1 MAEDVF
7 GIVGSVIASVYH
19 VECVVAEGG
28 FGVVYRAHHGGF
40 RAPVALKLLKVPQQ
54 DPQQQQAFLELFRS
68 EAELLFRLSASLPA
82 VVRALH
88 VDSFI
93 SKDGRFVP
101 YLVLEWL
108 EGMTLEALIAQRRQA
123 NLPPVSLRKLVRLLT
138 PVARALERAH
148 NFSGPD
154 GVVSIVHRDLKP
166 ENIFIAQVAGE
177 ETVKILDFGIGKVKG
192 VASQVAGRVSQDGGA
207 PTAFTP
213 AYGAP
218 EQWAPRHYGQT
229 GPWTD
234 VWGLALCLVEVM
246 LGRTAIEGDPATM
259 MGIALDPKRRPTP
272 RTEGIE
278 VPDAVEAVFSR
289 ALSLDPRARPKHAG
303 IFWNELTAALEQP
316 APVPQSRG
324 LELADDLEFD
334 PSSLRKV
341 PSLRASA
348 PYSVPLAAPSRPPV
362 ARPAAPAASVR
373 AVAASMPFIVPDL
386 ELTPPPVSRRLS
398 GERPVVQ
405 VQPNLIELDSSSMPA
420 ALELDLVLPAE
431 QARAHGPTSQRFTAA
446 QPSTLQPLS
455 EQRRSN
461 PPARSPSGSMTASNE
476 PLLGAPTS
484 GVMLTR
490 NSTPEP
496 SPMAPARAARHS
508 RPPASADVSAPFETG
523 FVARIEP
530 RLPEERSLAQRLR
543 PAIALLAAAIL
554 IAVFDPIYAAATGEV
569 LEIVG
574 QRLSLFAGALL
585 LLALGLA
592 GRAVLLAE

>member
-7 GIVGSVIASVYH
+7 GIVGSVIASAYH
-19 VECVVAEGG
+19 VESVVAEGG

-88 VDSFI
+88 VDSFT
-93 SKDGRFVP
+93 SKAGRFVP

-148 NFSGPD
+148 NFNGPE

-166 ENIFIAQVAGE
+166 ENIFIAQLAGE

-192 VASQVAGRVSQDGGA
+192 VASQVAGRMSQDGSA

-246 LGRTAIEGDPATM
+246 LGRTAIEGDSATM

-278 VPDAVEAVFSR
+278 VPDAVEEVFSR
-289 ALSLDPRARPKHAG
+289 ALSLDPRARQRHAG
-303 IFWNELTAALEQP
+303 IFWNELVAALERP
-316 APVPQSRG
+316 APLAQARTI
-324 LELADDLEFD
+324 ELADDLEFD
-334 PSSLRKV
+334 PSSMRTA
-341 PSLRASA
+341 PSVRASA
-348 PYSVPLAAPSRPPV
+348 PYSVPLAVSSR
-362 ARPAAPAASVR
+362 APAARSAAPSASVR
-373 AVAASMPFIVPDL
+373 SVAASAPFIVPDL
-386 ELTPPPVSRRLS
+386 ELTPPPVSRRPS
-398 GERPVVQ
+398 GERAVVQ
-405 VQPNLIELDSSSMPA
+405 LQPDLIELDSSSLSA
-420 ALELDLVLPAE
+420 ALELD
-431 QARAHGPTSQRFTAA
+431 Q
-446 QPSTLQPLS
+446 
-455 EQRRSN
+455 
-461 PPARSPSGSMTASNE
+461 NE
-476 PLLGAPTS
+476 PWLDAPTS
-484 GVMLTR
+484 GVMSAGHLTSAP
-490 NSTPEP
+490 STREP
-496 SPMAPARAARHS
+496 SRAARS
-508 RPPASADVSAPFETG
+508 SPPRVSADVSVPFETG
-523 FVARIEP
+523 FVAKIEP
-530 RLPEERSLAQRLR
+530 QALERRSLARRLR
-543 PAIALLAAAIL
+543 LAIALFAAAISVA
-554 IAVFDPIYAAATGEV
+554 IFDPIYAAATGEV
-569 LEIVG
+569 LEIAG

-585 LLALGLA
+585 LLALGFA
-592 GRAVLLAE
+592 GRAVLPPE

>member
-7 GIVGSVIASVYH
+7 GIVGSVIASAYH

-88 VDSFI
+88 VDSFT

-272 RTEGIE
+272 RTEGID
-278 VPDAVEAVFSR
+278 VPDAVETVFAR
-289 ALSLDPRARPKHAG
+289 ALALDPRARPKHAG
-303 IFWNELTAALEQP
+303 IFWNELVAALEQP
-316 APVPQSRG
+316 AAVAKPRAI
-324 LELADDLEFD
+324 ELADDLEFD
-334 PSSLRKV
+334 PSSLRKL

-348 PYSVPLAAPSRPPV
+348 PYSVPLSAPSRPPA
-362 ARPAAPAASVR
+362 ARPAAPAAPVR
-373 AVAASMPFIVPDL
+373 AVAASAPFVVPDL

-405 VQPNLIELDSSSMPA
+405 LQPNLIELDASSMPA

-431 QARAHGPTSQRFTAA
+431 EARAQSPTSQRFTAA
-446 QPSTLQPLS
+446 QPSASQPFTA
-455 EQRRSN
+455 QRRSN
-461 PPARSPSGSMTASNE
+461 PPPRSLSGSMASPNE
-476 PLLGAPTS
+476 PLLSAPAS

-490 NSTPEP
+490 N
-496 SPMAPARAARHS
+496 S

-523 FVARIEP
+523 FVAKIEP
-530 RLPEERSLAQRLR
+530 HLPEERSLAQRLR
-543 PAIALLAAAIL
+543 PAIALLGAAIL
-554 IAVFDPIYAAATGEV
+554 VASFDPIYAAATGEV

-574 QRLSLFAGALL
+574 QRLSLFAGALF

-592 GRAVLLAE
+592 ARAVLHSE

>member
-1 MAEDVF
+1 MVEDVF
-7 GIVGSVIASVYH
+7 GIVGSVIASAYH

-40 RAPVALKLLKVPQQ
+40 RAPVALKLLKVPRQ
-54 DPQQQQAFLELFRS
+54 DPRQQQAFLELLRS

-88 VDSFI
+88 VDSFT

-108 EGMTLEALIAQRRQA
+108 EGMTLEALVAQRKQA

-148 NFSGPD
+148 NFSAPE
-154 GVVSIVHRDLKP
+154 GVVSIVHRDVKP

-192 VASQVAGRVSQDGGA
+192 AASQVAGRVSQDGGA

-246 LGRTAIEGDPATM
+246 LGRAAIEGDPATM

-272 RTEGIE
+272 RTEGID
-278 VPDAVEAVFSR
+278 VPDAVEAVFAR

-303 IFWNELTAALEQP
+303 IFWNELVAALEEP
-316 APVPQSRG
+316 GPVAKSRAI
-324 LELADDLEFD
+324 ELVDDLEFD
-334 PSSLRKV
+334 PSSMRKV

-348 PYSVPLAAPSRPPV
+348 PYSIPLAAPSRPPG
-362 ARPAAPAASVR
+362 ARPVAPPAAMR
-373 AVAASMPFIVPDL
+373 AVAALAPFVVPDL
-386 ELTPPPVSRRLS
+386 ELTPPPASRRLS
-398 GERPVVQ
+398 GERPVAQ
-405 VQPNLIELDSSSMPA
+405 AQPDLIELDDSMPA

-431 QARAHGPTSQRFTAA
+431 EARARGPNSERFAA
-446 QPSTLQPLS
+446 IPPSAPQS
-455 EQRRSN
+455 SNEHRRSK
-461 PPARSPSGSMTASNE
+461 PATRSLSGAMASHTDTS
-476 PLLGAPTS
+476 LGAPTS
-484 GVMLTR
+484 GVMWTGNSAPELGQSAPSRSIR
-490 NSTPEP
+490 NS
-496 SPMAPARAARHS
+496 S
-508 RPPASADVSAPFETG
+508 PPASAEVRAPFETG
-523 FVARIEP
+523 FVAKIEP
-530 RLPEERSLAQRLR
+530 RLLEERSLAQRLR

-554 IAVFDPIYAAATGEV
+554 VAIFDPIYAAVTGEV

-592 GRAVLLAE
+592 ARAALGSE